1 MPTSNFLDVSIW
13 LELINVNVTLDVRA
27 IPRQVVLVLPPR
39 LTDANLNSADLMPS
53 AYPKTE
59 LEDASAFL
67 DTLMETLRPVVH
79 LDLEVGKYFLL
90 ILFTSLESIT
100 RYAF

>member
-1 MPTSNFLDVSIW
+1 M
-13 LELINVNVTLDVRA
+13 TLDVRA

-39 LTDANLNSADLMPS
+39 LTDVNLNNADLMPS

-79 LDLEVGKYFLL
+79 LDLEVGKFSINIIYF
-90 ILFTSLESIT
+90 I
-100 RYAF
+100 RKHN

>member
-1 MPTSNFLDVSIW
+1 M
-13 LELINVNVTLDVRA
+13 TLDVRA

-79 LDLEVGKYFLL
+79 LDLEVGKYFLF
-90 ILFTSLESIT
+90 ILAVVFNLAKFYAIVKAYRQTLRFT
-100 RYAF
+100 